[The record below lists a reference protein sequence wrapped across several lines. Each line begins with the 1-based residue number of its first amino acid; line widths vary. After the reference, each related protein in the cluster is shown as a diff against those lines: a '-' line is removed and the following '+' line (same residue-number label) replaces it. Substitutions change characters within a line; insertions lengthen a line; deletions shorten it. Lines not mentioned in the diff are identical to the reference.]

1 MSLTGNQPVYQRA
14 QYPITGVEA
23 RQMIGEGET
32 HSLRIAGVR
41 EQAEKAA
48 HSLANRVIPRA
59 IPVRAGVSEAGN
71 RTVDNFRIQFP
82 DRLVS
87 QTALGQS
94 TGAEVLDKHI
104 RSSEKSQQDI
114 PAFILTNVECD
125 APLVPIETAKSR
137 GVKSVA
143 PTPKGISF
151 SRLFNLDDIGAQIGQ
166 HRTGKWPG
174 DIARHFD
181 NTNSLKRVI
190 HFITPDRRLASEYKN
205 LTDDNR
211 G

>member
-1 MSLTGNQPVYQRA
+1 MTKGRPSWSSKAKTPAVCVLCARRGTSPVPQERDA
-14 QYPITGVEA
+14 VWGRKESHA
-23 RQMIGEGET
+23 R
-32 HSLRIAGVR
+32 
-41 EQAEKAA
+41 
-48 HSLANRVIPRA
+48 
-59 IPVRAGVSEAGN
+59 
-71 RTVDNFRIQFP
+71 RT
-82 DRLVS
+82 
-87 QTALGQS
+87 
-94 TGAEVLDKHI
+94 
-104 RSSEKSQQDI
+104 EKSQQDI